1 MIELRITE
9 LLTKET
15 IAMDLSASDKN
26 GVIDELVNQLDSA
39 GKLSDIAQFKE
50 AIHNRE
56 SQSTTGIGEGI
67 AIPHAKVA
75 AVKSPAI
82 AFGKS
87 KEGVDYQ
94 SLDGQPAH
102 LFFMI
107 AAPEGGAQTHL
118 DALAKLS
125 GILMDDTVRENLL
138 QANSKEEI
146 LRIIDDADDEATKEE
161 EKEAQEQEDEAQATT
176 GASANDNANEPY
188 VLAVT
193 ACPTGIAHT
202 YMARDAL
209 KKQAEKMGVKI
220 KVETNGSSGIK
231 NHLTQQDIE
240 RATGIIVAADVH
252 VETDRFDGKNVVEVP
267 VADGIKRPE
276 ELINTALDTSRK
288 PFKAHGG
295 QKNTDKDSNDE
306 KLSPGKA
313 FYKHLMNG
321 VSNMLPLVIAG
332 GILMAIVFL
341 FGANSFDPK
350 SPEHNA
356 FAEQLWNIGNKSAFA
371 LIIPILAGFISR
383 SIADKPGF
391 AAGLVGGMLAISGG
405 SGFIGGIIAG
415 FLAGYLTQGIKY
427 ITRNLPQAVEGLKPT
442 LIYPLLSVTI
452 TGLLMIYVFNP
463 PAAWLNNLLLN
474 GLNSLSGS
482 NIMLLGLVIG
492 AMMAIDMGGPFNKAA
507 YVFATAALTEGNA
520 APITAAMVGGMIPP
534 LAIATAM
541 FIFKRKFTKE
551 QRGSIVPN
559 YVMGLSFITEGAIP
573 FAAADPLRVIPSMMV
588 GSGVA
593 GAIALGLGS
602 RINAPHGGII
612 VIAATDFS
620 HIIQTIIALIIGT
633 LVSAVLYGLLK
644 PKLTEQEIKAS
655 ESMDE

>member
-1 MIELRITE
+1 MRITE
-9 LLTKET
+9 LLTKDT
-15 IAMDLSASDKN
+15 IAMDLSSNDKN
-26 GVIDELVNQLDSA
+26 GVIDELVNQLNKA
-39 GKLSDIAQFKE
+39 GKLNDVTAFKE

-75 AVKSPAI
+75 AVDTPAI

-87 KEGVDYQ
+87 KAGVDYQ
-94 SLDGQPAH
+94 SLDMQPAH

-125 GILMDDTVRENLL
+125 GILMDEDVRKDLL
-138 QANSKEEI
+138 NASSEKEV
-146 LRIIDDADDEATKEE
+146 LNIIDRADDEATEE
-161 EKEAQEQEDEAQATT
+161 EEASEAAA
-176 GASANDNANEPY
+176 ASATKSADSNEPY

-209 KKQAEKMGVKI
+209 KKQAEKMGVNI
-220 KVETNGSSGIK
+220 KVETNGSGGIK
-231 NHLTQQDIE
+231 NHLTAEDIE
-240 RATGIIVAADVH
+240 RAQGIIVAADVH
-252 VETDRFDGKNVVEVP
+252 VETDRFDGKNVIEVP
-267 VADGIKRPE
+267 VADGIKRPK
-276 ELINTALDTSRK
+276 ELIDMAQDTSRT
-288 PFKAHGG
+288 PFVARGNSSKSE
-295 QKNTDKDSNDE
+295 TSNE
-306 KLSPGKA
+306 KQSVGKTI
-313 FYKHLMNG
+313 YKHLMNG

-341 FGANSFDPK
+341 FGPNSFDPK
-350 SPEHNA
+350 SSEHNA
-356 FAEQLWNIGNKSAFA
+356 FAEQLWNIGKNSAFA
-371 LIIPILAGFISR
+371 LIIPILAGYIAR

-391 AAGLVGGMLAISGG
+391 AAGLVGGMLAVSGD
-405 SGFIGGIIAG
+405 SGFIGGILAG
-415 FLAGYLTQGIKY
+415 FLAGYLTQGIKKVVSG
-427 ITRNLPQAVEGLKPT
+427 LPQALEGLKPT
-442 LIYPLLSVTI
+442 LIYPVFSVAI
-452 TGLLMIYVFNP
+452 TGLLMIYVLNP
-463 PAAWLNNLLLN
+463 PASWLNNLLLN
-474 GLNSLSGS
+474 GLQSLSGT

-520 APITAAMVGGMIPP
+520 APITAAMIGGMVPP
-534 LAIATAM
+534 IAIATAM
-541 FIFKRKFTKE
+541 LIFKKKFTKE

-573 FAAADPLRVIPSMMV
+573 FAAADPIRVIPSMMV

-602 RINAPHGGII
+602 SIQAPHGGIFVIVGTDFGHVLQSLIAI
-612 VIAATDFS
+612 VIGSIVAA
-620 HIIQTIIALIIGT
+620 I
-633 LVSAVLYGLLK
+633 LYGILK
-644 PKLTEQEIKAS
+644 PKLGKEEIRAS
-655 ESMDE
+655 EAMNE

>member
-1 MIELRITE
+1 MRITE

-75 AVKSPAI
+75 AVTSPAI

-452 TGLLMIYVFNP
+452 TGLSMIYVFNP

>member
-1 MIELRITE
+1 MRITE
-9 LLTKET
+9 LLTKDT
-15 IAMDLSASDKN
+15 IAMDLSSTEKN
-26 GVIDELVNQLDSA
+26 GVIDELVKQLDKA
-39 GKLSDIAQFKE
+39 GKLNDVTTFKE

-75 AVKSPAI
+75 AVDTPAI

-87 KEGVDYQ
+87 KTGVDYQ
-94 SLDGQPAH
+94 SLDMQPAH

-125 GILMDDTVRENLL
+125 GILMDEKVREDLL
-138 QANSKEEI
+138 HANSPQEV
-146 LRIIDDADDEATKEE
+146 LQIIDKADDEATEE
-161 EKEAQEQEDEAQATT
+161 EEAEAAATT
-176 GASANDNANEPY
+176 TATDSDDPY
-188 VLAVT
+188 ILAVT

-209 KKQAEKMGVKI
+209 KKQAEKMNVKI
-220 KVETNGSSGIK
+220 KVETNGSGGIK
-231 NHLTQQDIE
+231 NHITDEDIR
-240 RATGIIVAADVH
+240 RATGVIVAADVN

-276 ELINTALDTSRK
+276 ELINIAQDTSRK
-288 PFKAHGG
+288 PFVAKGNHKA
-295 QKNTDKDSNDE
+295 SNQSGSNE
-306 KLSPGKA
+306 KQGFGKTI
-313 FYKHLMNG
+313 YKHLMNG

-332 GILMAIVFL
+332 GILMAIAYL
-341 FGANSFDPK
+341 FGPNSYDPN
-350 SPEHNA
+350 SSEHNA
-356 FAEQLWNIGNKSAFA
+356 FAEQLWNIGNQSAFA
-371 LIIPILAGFISR
+371 LIIPILAGYIAR

-391 AAGLVGGMLAISGG
+391 AAGLVGGMLAISGDA
-405 SGFIGGIIAG
+405 GFIGGILAG
-415 FLAGYLTQGIKY
+415 FLAGYLTQGIKKLSSG
-427 ITRNLPQAVEGLKPT
+427 LPQSLEGLKPT
-442 LIYPLLSVTI
+442 LIFPVLSVTI
-452 TGLLMIYVFNP
+452 TGLVMVYVLNP
-463 PAAWLNNLLLN
+463 PASWLNNLLLN
-474 GLNSLSGS
+474 GLEGLSGT

-520 APITAAMVGGMIPP
+520 APITAAMIGGMVPP
-534 LAIATAM
+534 IAIATAM
-541 FIFKRKFTKE
+541 LIFRKKFTKE
-551 QRGSIVPN
+551 QKGSIAPN

-602 RINAPHGGII
+602 SIQAPHGGIFVI
-612 VIAATDFS
+612 VGTDFS
-620 HIIQTIIALIIGT
+620 HVIQSLIAIIIGSI
-633 LVSAVLYGLLK
+633 VGAIIYGLLK
-644 PKLTEQEIKAS
+644 PKVTEEEIQS
-655 ESMDE
+655 S

>member
-1 MIELRITE
+1 MRITE
-9 LLTKET
+9 LLTKDT
-15 IAMDLSASDKN
+15 IAMDLSSTEKN
-26 GVIDELVNQLDSA
+26 GVIDELVNQLDKA
-39 GKLSDIAQFKE
+39 GKLNNVTTFKE

-75 AVKSPAI
+75 AVDTPAI

-87 KEGVDYQ
+87 KTGVDYQ
-94 SLDGQPAH
+94 SLDMQPAH

-125 GILMDDTVRENLL
+125 GILMDEKVREDLL
-138 QANSKEEI
+138 HANSPQEV
-146 LRIIDDADDEATKEE
+146 LQIIDKADDEATEE
-161 EKEAQEQEDEAQATT
+161 EEAETQAAATT
-176 GASANDNANEPY
+176 PATDSDEPY
-188 VLAVT
+188 ILAVT

-209 KKQAEKMGVKI
+209 KKQAEKMNVKI
-220 KVETNGSSGIK
+220 KVETNGSGGIK
-231 NHLTQQDIE
+231 NHITDEDIR
-240 RATGIIVAADVH
+240 RATGVIVAADVN

-276 ELINTALDTSRK
+276 ELINIAQDTSRK
-288 PFKAHGG
+288 PFVAKGNHKA
-295 QKNTDKDSNDE
+295 SNQSGSNE
-306 KLSPGKA
+306 KQGFGKTI
-313 FYKHLMNG
+313 YKHLMNG

-332 GILMAIVFL
+332 GILMAIAFL
-341 FGANSFDPK
+341 FGPNSYDPN
-350 SPEHNA
+350 SSEYNA
-356 FAEQLWNIGNKSAFA
+356 FAEQLWNIGNQSAFA
-371 LIIPILAGFISR
+371 LIIPILAGYIAR

-391 AAGLVGGMLAISGG
+391 AAGLVGGMLAISGDA
-405 SGFIGGIIAG
+405 GFIGGILAG
-415 FLAGYLTQGIKY
+415 FLAGYLTQGIKKLVSG
-427 ITRNLPQAVEGLKPT
+427 LPQSLEGLKPT
-442 LIYPLLSVTI
+442 LIFPVLSVTI
-452 TGLLMIYVFNP
+452 TGLVMVYVLNP
-463 PAAWLNNLLLN
+463 PASWLNNLLLN
-474 GLNSLSGS
+474 GLEGLSGT

-520 APITAAMVGGMIPP
+520 APITAAMIGGMVPP
-534 LAIATAM
+534 IAIATAM
-541 FIFKRKFTKE
+541 LIFRKKFTKE
-551 QRGSIVPN
+551 QKGSIAPN

-602 RINAPHGGII
+602 SIQAPHGGIFVI
-612 VIAATDFS
+612 VGTDFS
-620 HIIQTIIALIIGT
+620 HVLQSLIAIVIGSIVGAII
-633 LVSAVLYGLLK
+633 YGLLK
-644 PKLTEQEIKAS
+644 PKVTEDEIQS
-655 ESMDE
+655 S